1 MTLNAALNQ
10 IGEFFHAVADFVRSA
25 PTNVWAMCAFVA
37 AASIMVTLVTLLLWP
52 AETKSKVP
60 LREPVTT
67 SGVRV
72 MATNG
77 VAPADIARRTGLSHD
92 AVATIL
98 RASAVSRGDRT
109 VPRRKSRPTAA

>member
-1 MTLNAALNQ
+1 MTLTAVLHQ
-10 IGEFFHAVADFVRSA
+10 VGGFFHAVADFVRIA
-25 PTNVWAMCAFVA
+25 PSNVWAMCAFVA
-37 AASIMVTLVTLLLWP
+37 AASIMVTLVTLFLWP

-60 LREPVTT
+60 LREPVTA

-72 MATNG
+72 MATDG

-98 RASAVSRGDRT
+98 RASALSRGDRT
-109 VPRRKSRPTAA
+109 VPKRKSRPTSA

>member
-1 MTLNAALNQ
+1 MKLTAMLHQVAA
-10 IGEFFHAVADFVRSA
+10 FFHAVADFVRSA

-37 AASIMVTLVTLLLWP
+37 AASIMVTLVTLCLWP
-52 AETKSKVP
+52 GDKAKVVP
-60 LREPVTT
+60 VREPVKA

-72 MATNG
+72 MATSG

-98 RASAVSRGDRT
+98 RASALSRGDRAR
-109 VPRRKSRPTAA
+109 PRRKSRPSAA